1 MTVSAVGL
9 KPTDQPDQA
18 RTALVVR
25 HIMIVGDTPGGAL
38 MTEEMLRHH
47 EPDVIVATCARVED
61 ATGRLTDSRP
71 DCVLLDLGL
80 SDADDLDG
88 LSQILDVAPGVPV
101 VVLTDVD
108 DDRIALV
115 AVSRGAQDYVAK
127 SDLAPPQ
134 LWRAI
139 NRAIGRARVTQE
151 LAHDAHHDSLTGL
164 PNRALFERRLAQTL
178 KRSARL
184 ETGFSVMLIGID
196 DLKSLNDNFGHA
208 LGDEVLREISRR
220 LTGGLDD
227 GDTAYRFAGAEFAVI
242 CQTAEHPVGATS
254 IAEWIRDS
262 IRQPIVV
269 GVRSL
274 NIGTS
279 IGVAI
284 ASVDETTATLL
295 HRLDGASYEARLTG
309 GACVVD

>member
-1 MTVSAVGL
+1 MTVSEVGL

-38 MTEEMLRHH
+38 MMEEMLRHH

-127 SDLAPPQ
+127 CDLAPPQ

-139 NRAIGRARVTQE
+139 NRSIGRARVTRE
-151 LAHDAHHDSLTGL
+151 LTHDAHHDSLTGL

-178 KRSARL
+178 ERSARL

-254 IAEWIRDS
+254 IAEWISDS

-274 NIGTS
+274 NVGTS

-284 ASVDETTATLL
+284 ASADETTATLL